1 MKPKLVKLS
10 IVNQHFVFE
19 FNECNLIQ
27 LINSTVF
34 LIQFISK
41 GLDSHDTVSGVR
53 FLPRRDISDSE
64 FMGGTRELDPWTELK
79 RT

>member
-19 FNECNLIQ
+19 FNECILIK

-64 FMGGTRELDPWTELK
+64 FHGRDTGTGPMDRF
-79 RT
+79 